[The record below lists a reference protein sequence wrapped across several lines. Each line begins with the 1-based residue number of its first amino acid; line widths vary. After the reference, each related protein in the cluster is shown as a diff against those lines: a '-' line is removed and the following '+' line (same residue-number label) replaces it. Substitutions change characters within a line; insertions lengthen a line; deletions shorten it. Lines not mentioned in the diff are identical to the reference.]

1 MTTKP
6 GDLMSVADALSIE
19 EGEAWQRS
27 AISRAYYASFH
38 RCLAW
43 ESGLPKKAPSVRQKG
58 SEHQQ
63 LLNRLKKPNS
73 SCSEKERQLSI
84 KLHSLLRS
92 QRARRI
98 KADCRIDEDV
108 TRKEMRRQLADAK
121 QLFRACGD

>member
-6 GDLMSVADALSIE
+6 EDLKSLAEALSMQD
-19 EGEAWQRS
+19 GEPWQRS

-43 ESGLPKKAPSVRQKG
+43 ESGLPKIEPTIRQKG
-58 SEHQQ
+58 GEHQQ
-63 LLNRLKKPNS
+63 LLNRLKKPS
-73 SCSEKERQLSI
+73 SVCSDKERRQSI

-92 QRARRI
+92 QRERRV
-98 KADCRIDEDV
+98 KADYKIDEDV
-108 TRKEMRRQLADAK
+108 TRKEMRRQLADAR